1 MQKLLHDTENKKI
14 KEMKK
19 ILIQIGLFVVI
30 VALSYFVYSSIM
42 EPVRFSKEKLDRE
55 SHVIQRLKD
64 IRSSQ
69 FIFKQLSGA
78 YAQNFDTLI
87 SFLNTAEIPI
97 VKIIPD
103 PSDTTFTLTINDTI
117 GYVNVGDTLF
127 GTRPNFKT
135 SQIKVIPFS
144 GGDIFEMDSDTI
156 RRGGVKV
163 YVFEAKAPFTTFL
176 KGMDEQQVINI
187 IAKFEDIEKYPGLKV
202 GSLTEP
208 STDGNWE

>member
-1 MQKLLHDTENKKI
+1 
-14 KEMKK
+14 MKK

-30 VALSYFVYSSIM
+30 VALGYFVYNSIM
-42 EPVRFSKEKLDRE
+42 EPVRFNEVKQQRE
-55 SHVIQRLKD
+55 NIVIQKLKD

-69 FIFKQLSGA
+69 FIYKQLSGA
-78 YAQNFDTLI
+78 YAPNFDTLI
-87 SFLNTAEIPI
+87 SFLKVAEIPI

-103 PSDTTFTLTINDTI
+103 PNDTTYTLTINDTV
-117 GYVNVGDTLF
+117 GYIKVADSLF
-127 GTRPNFKT
+127 GKYNNFNF
-135 SQIKVIPFS
+135 SQIKTIPFS
-144 GGDIFEMDSDTI
+144 DGDIFEMAADTV

-176 KGMDEQQVINI
+176 KGMNEQSVINI

>member
-1 MQKLLHDTENKKI
+1 
-14 KEMKK
+14 MKK
-19 ILIQIGLFVVI
+19 ILIQLGLFVVI
-30 VALSYFVYSSIM
+30 VALGYFVYESIM
-42 EPVRFSKEKLDRE
+42 EPVRFNDVKTQRE
-55 SHVIQRLKD
+55 EVVIQRLKD

-69 FIFKQLSGA
+69 FIYKQLSGA
-78 YAQNFDTLI
+78 YAPNFDTLI
-87 SFLNTAEIPI
+87 SFLKVAEIPV

-103 PSDTTFTLTINDTI
+103 PNDTTFTLTINDTV
-117 GYVNVGDTLF
+117 GYINVADTLF
-127 GTRPNFKT
+127 GTRENFKF

-144 GGDIFEMDSDTI
+144 GGDIFEMDADTV

-163 YVFEAKAPFTTFL
+163 HVFEAKAPFTTFL
-176 KGMDEQQVINI
+176 KGMNEQAVINI

>member
-144 GGDIFEMDSDTI
+144 IFPVCIKLSPNTNI
-156 RRGGVKV
+156 P
-163 YVFEAKAPFTTFL
+163 YPL
-176 KGMDEQQVINI
+176 KGSSEPNQLI
-187 IAKFEDIEKYPGLKV
+187 IFFGEILSVESFCSAKYLILLILG
-202 GSLTEP
+202 
-208 STDGNWE
+208 